1 MKALEK
7 AWDAFERWNLAMAL
21 KDPAARQKAIREIE
35 TTLSPAISANKGGD
49 WIKHLYLGEVAR
61 VKGRSGLEAAQ
72 YHFRTMLEEGSG
84 EVKLA
89 FDRLLTVDVALGRP
103 EDIEFD
109 ALLVLRY
116 DIRHQYAAANTA
128 GITNLRFRGRTA
140 RRRDGSNE
148 LG

>member
-1 MKALEK
+1 MRPMKALEK
-7 AWDAFERWNLAMAL
+7 ARDAFERWNLAMAL
-21 KDPAARQKAIREIE
+21 PVMAAVV
-35 TTLSPAISANKGGD
+35 
-49 WIKHLYLGEVAR
+49 LY
-61 VKGRSGLEAAQ
+61 
-72 YHFRTMLEEGSG
+72 
-84 EVKLA
+84 
-89 FDRLLTVDVALGRP
+89 LGRP

>member
-7 AWDAFERWNLAMAL
+7 ARDAFERWNLAMAL
-21 KDPAARQKAIREIE
+21 KDPAARQKAIREI
-35 TTLSPAISANKGGD
+35 
-49 WIKHLYLGEVAR
+49 
-61 VKGRSGLEAAQ
+61 
-72 YHFRTMLEEGSG
+72 
-84 EVKLA
+84 
-89 FDRLLTVDVALGRP
+89 GRP

-116 DIRHQYAAANTA
+116 DIRHQYAAANIA
-128 GITNLRFRGRTA
+128 SVTNLRFRGRTA

>member
-1 MKALEK
+1 MRPMKALEK
-7 AWDAFERWNLAMAL
+7 ARDAFERWNLAMAL
-21 KDPAARQKAIREIE
+21 PVMAAVV
-35 TTLSPAISANKGGD
+35 
-49 WIKHLYLGEVAR
+49 LY
-61 VKGRSGLEAAQ
+61 
-72 YHFRTMLEEGSG
+72 
-84 EVKLA
+84 
-89 FDRLLTVDVALGRP
+89 LGRP

-116 DIRHQYAAANTA
+116 DIRHQYAAASTA